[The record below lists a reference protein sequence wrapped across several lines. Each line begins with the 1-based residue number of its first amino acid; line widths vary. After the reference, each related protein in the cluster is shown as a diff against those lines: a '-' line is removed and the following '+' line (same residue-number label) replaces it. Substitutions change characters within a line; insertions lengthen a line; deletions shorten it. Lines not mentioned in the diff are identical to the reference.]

1 MGTKKPS
8 KPDPAAALH
17 ERAVGC
23 VGASYDHARA
33 ATINAACSRPRS
45 SGAAAAGSRR
55 SIGQVPPAEA
65 AARYPAEPE
74 ATAWAAA
81 SRPTKLPPRSPARFS
96 SDELAQACRKAA
108 PPPPSMPL
116 GP

>member
-8 KPDPAAALH
+8 KPDPPAVLRK
-17 ERAVGC
+17 RAVGR

-96 SDELAQACRKAA
+96 SKV
-108 PPPPSMPL
+108 PSAR
-116 GP
+116 